1 MNDECP
7 FCQIIARKREAD
19 IVYEDGTLVAFKDMY
34 PHAPIHL
41 LIVPKKHIRSI
52 NDLTPEDKDIVAG
65 MLMKAPEIA
74 KQMSV
79 ARSGYKLLITWS
91 VGQAR
96 WFSICTCI

>member
-65 MLMKAPEIA
+65 MLIRPLKSQSKCRWP
-74 KQMSV
+74 
-79 ARSGYKLLITWS
+79 
-91 VGQAR
+91 GQAT
-96 WFSICTCI
+96 SYS